1 MNPIWNLALLA
12 SSYPLF
18 VAWRSS
24 AGSTIRHALGWA
36 VAAWATWCVGVSPEW
51 RYVALCLTAC
61 AGVAVLGARRP
72 GVGAWHFVVA
82 GLLVTLLLPLLMGLG
97 ELRLQREQVWFLG
110 AVLLVGV
117 ANYLPT
123 HLFVPAALLLACC
136 TLELAAVTGW
146 REPSV
151 IDPLLLLAVPWSAWL
166 VRPSAR
172 LSPPDRVWWLFRHR
186 FGFLWSER
194 MRDQFNRAADNANL
208 GVTLG
213 HYGLEEPLSDEARE
227 RAETLLAALLG
238 RFGATGGDPS
248 RPPLAPPPTIRE

>member
-1 MNPIWNLALLA
+1 MSLTWNLALLLGF
-12 SSYPLF
+12 YPLF
-18 VAWRSS
+18 AAWRSS

-36 VAAWATWCVGVSPEW
+36 VVAWAVWCVADSPEW
-51 RYVALCLTAC
+51 RYVALSLTAC
-61 AGVAVLGARRP
+61 AGIAVLGARRP
-72 GVGAWHFVVA
+72 GAGAWHFVVG

-123 HLFVPAALLLACC
+123 RLFVPAALLLAWCA
-136 TLELAAVTGW
+136 LELAVVVGW
-146 REPSV
+146 REPV
-151 IDPLLLLAVPWSAWL
+151 AVEPLLLLAAPWGAWL

-172 LSPPDRVWWLFRHR
+172 LTAFDRAWWVFRHR

-194 MRDQFNRAADNANL
+194 MRDQFNRAADNASL
-208 GVTLG
+208 GVALG
-213 HYGLEEPLSDEARE
+213 RGGLVGQTPDEETRR

-238 RFGATGGDPS
+238 RFGTPS
-248 RPPLAPPPTIRE
+248 AEP

>member
-1 MNPIWNLALLA
+1 MNPTWNLALLLGF
-12 SSYPLF
+12 YPLF

-36 VAAWATWCVGVSPEW
+36 VAAWAAWCVGVSPEW
-51 RYVALCLTAC
+51 RYVALSLTAC

-72 GVGAWHFVVA
+72 GAGAWHFVVA

-123 HLFVPAALLLACC
+123 RLFVSAALLMACC
-136 TLELAAVTGW
+136 ALELAVIAGW
-146 REPSV
+146 REPSA
-151 IDPLLLLAVPWSAWL
+151 IDPLLLLAVPWTAWL
-166 VRPSAR
+166 VRPSAQ
-172 LSPPDRVWWLFRHR
+172 LSRADRAWWLFRHR

-208 GVTLG
+208 CATLG
-213 HYGLEEPLSDEARE
+213 RGGLGEPLTDVTRG

-238 RFGATGGDPS
+238 RFGTTGT
-248 RPPLAPPPTIRE
+248 PLAPPPTIGE